1 MLDIDKLR
9 ADTPGVQHRIHLNNA
24 GASLMPRTVLEA
36 AQKYLQ
42 LEAEI
47 GGYEAAARV
56 GEITREFYSN
66 VAQLLQSRADQI
78 AWSGSATQAYN
89 TALSAIPFVPG
100 DMIVT
105 TEDDYVSNQIAFL
118 QLAKVHQLKVI
129 RAKTLDSGGADP
141 EHLKILIR
149 KYRPKLVAVT
159 HVPTNSG
166 LVQQVSGIGEV
177 CQAFGGY
184 YLIDACQSAGQLPLD
199 VQSLHCDFLTAT
211 FRKFLRGPRGGG
223 FLYVADRV
231 LEEGLEPKFMDLHA
245 ASWSGPNTYHP
256 RAGAIRFET
265 WERSHALVLAAS
277 AAAKYA
283 VDIGIQSIATR
294 ISLLANYLREQLA
307 DMNGIR
313 VLDHGKQL
321 AGIVTLS
328 VEGWSPEEIIPALN
342 QKKINASISY
352 KEGAVIDFEKKGV
365 DWALRFSPHYFNTI
379 AELDQTLV
387 TIKELSSG
395 SLNA

>member
-24 GASLMPRTVLEA
+24 GASLMPRPVLEA
-36 AQKYLQ
+36 AQKHLQ

-56 GEITREFYSN
+56 GETTREFYSN